1 MLRVLSLVLST
12 AVAVSA
18 AHALSRTDLPDLV
31 DAFVEQERGDA
42 DAGRKSAISECLI
55 SAFEGI
61 GDEQLAAMLDQEG
74 DFEESIEAL
83 LEVYPDREAI
93 IEICEDL

>member
-1 MLRVLSLVLST
+1 LLRVLSLILST
-12 AVAVSA
+12 VVAVSA
-18 AHALSRTDLPDLV
+18 AHALSRADLPDLV

-42 DAGRKSAISECLI
+42 DADRKSAISACLI
-55 SAFEGI
+55 SAFDGI

-74 DFEESIEAL
+74 DFEESLEAL
-83 LEVYPDREAI
+83 LVVYPDREAI